1 MNGLEVLYIFMIT
14 YPLDFFVF
22 CILLYC
28 IGFALGRFSISE
40 RKENRKH
47 WAINSIDFQL
57 KQLVKIFRLRK
68 PGLVYLTLWQGE
80 NGMLKFV
87 LVLPEKGAAD
97 VVQREL
103 TVSVGDKEPVF
114 VTVDG
119 DAVRSSVLEGEDGEA
134 VTGTLVDVDDAGNKS
149 EAREFSFV
157 LADTIAPPMPG
168 EVGLE
173 VTEEV

>member
-1 MNGLEVLYIFMIT
+1 MSGLEVLYIFMIT
-14 YPLDFFVF
+14 YPLEFFVF
-22 CILLYC
+22 CGLLYC
-28 IGFALGRFSISE
+28 IGFAVGRFSKPVSVT
-40 RKENRKH
+40 KENRGL
-47 WAINSIDFQL
+47 WAINFQL
-57 KQLVKIFRLRK
+57 EQLVKIFRLRK